1 MTNPSARDGD
11 PRAPVAPSP
20 RPERAGSRRRALSR
34 ATSVARRVR
43 RRGRRAN
50 ARAERAA
57 RNAGRGEEE
66 GRKDSGR
73 ALGSLRFAPMARVC
87 PTHRGAIEGATR
99 VCAAAV
105 WRSAPAAKPIAERAA
120 IVRATRGDC
129 DTARATPFVR
139 PGTDESVSFRDD
151 AHLSSPIRAHRL
163 DALALKPRFVTPRPR
178 PSRTALSRATP
189 SPARSRVRSPASRL
203 RTRAPPR
210 PASASRARRAL
221 GASTCPP
228 SRTRR

>member
-1 MTNPSARDGD
+1 MAIRARPSRRALAPSARVRGG
-11 PRAPVAPSP
+11 
-20 RPERAGSRRRALSR
+20 ERFRERRASR
-34 ATSVARRVR
+34 AEFDAEDDARTH
-43 RRGRRAN
+43 
-50 ARAERAA
+50 A
-57 RNAGRGEEE
+57 RNARRGTPGEE
-66 GRKDSGR
+66 GSWDFGR

-129 DTARATPFVR
+129 DAARATPFDLA
-139 PGTDESVSFRDD
+139 PTSPVSFRD
-151 AHLSSPIRAHRL
+151 ALRITFHAISERVVSHRL